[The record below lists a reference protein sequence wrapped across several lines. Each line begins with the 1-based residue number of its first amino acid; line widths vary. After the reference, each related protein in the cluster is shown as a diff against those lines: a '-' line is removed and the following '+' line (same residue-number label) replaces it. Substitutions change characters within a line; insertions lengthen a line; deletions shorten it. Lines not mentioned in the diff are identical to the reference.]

1 MTIHPVSVM
10 RTESADRDEILPA
23 CPPPLI
29 MHIPR
34 QLTALPLPS
43 KVKQPLHSAA
53 LHSRHTHG
61 ACSHT
66 HTHALTFCSRPGSH
80 GKEVSFLGALS
91 QGKRTLLSCAVTPCP
106 FFPLPCSFT
115 SLFFSEGPNYRI
127 FSLLNE
133 RIL

>member
-1 MTIHPVSVM
+1 MTIHPASVM
-10 RTESADRDEILPA
+10 GTESADRDEILPA

-53 LHSRHTHG
+53 LHSRHTQG

-66 HTHALTFCSRPGSH
+66 HTRSYFLFKARLPWEGGFLFGCPKSGQAHAVELCSH
-80 GKEVSFLGALS
+80 
-91 QGKRTLLSCAVTPCP
+91 TLP
-106 FFPLPCSFT
+106 FFSPLPCSFT
-115 SLFFSEGPNYRI
+115 SLFFSESPSYRI
-127 FSLLNE
+127 FSLLNA